1 MISIIKKGAYTISRF
16 DYFYLSMKS
25 KMSKMKPNWF
35 VLLFQYRG
43 YNEYNVLS
51 KSVHE
56 DTDHVETVNIAVP
69 MCDYNNHNNH
79 NIF

>member
-1 MISIIKKGAYTISRF
+1 MNEGKYK
-16 DYFYLSMKS
+16 LH
-25 KMSKMKPNWF
+25 P
-35 VLLFQYRG
+35 L

-69 MCDYNNHNNH
+69 VCDCNNRNNH
-79 NIF
+79 NIC

>member
-1 MISIIKKGAYTISRF
+1 MNECKYK
-16 DYFYLSMKS
+16 LQ
-25 KMSKMKPNWF
+25 P
-35 VLLFQYRG
+35 L

-69 MCDYNNHNNH
+69 VCDCNTHNNH
-79 NIF
+79 NILKQVGLLGKRDTGQYLIANDE